1 MRRNDGGLISL
12 YEENNKDRSRYTK
25 TTTPPFSVS
34 RYLLHR
40 SFNPHSK
47 VEITP
52 QFPAFAILPENRDCA
67 IVRAAR
73 GSDLPAPM
81 ETIRKMRGIF
91 MESNEH
97 FCSRFTQGASTPP
110 ARMRRRVAHH
120 SGIAQASLAGSPAP
134 VGVDSR
140 SPAGFRRPKEM
151 GRAQEGK
158 AGAEMKIIIFPV
170 NIDKFTGF
178 FDKFLKGAC
187 LATDC
192 NHTGYQSNLS
202 DIHSNIAIKKVFRLP
217 RISPQLPASAPAAHM
232 AARPPCPRIRNAPPR
247 L

>member
-1 MRRNDGGLISL
+1 MRRNDGGLIPV

-52 QFPAFAILPENRDCA
+52 QLPAFAVRTENRRCA

-91 MESNEH
+91 MESNHGLRAKTAVSSPSAEMETNERTPH
-97 FCSRFTQGASTPP
+97 ELAKGASTPP

-120 SGIAQASLAGSPAP
+120 SGIAHAFFAGSPAP

-140 SPAGFRRPKEM
+140 SPAGFRRPKEI
-151 GRAQEGK
+151 GRAHEGK
-158 AGAEMKIIIFPV
+158 AGAEMKIILFPV
-170 NIDKFTGF
+170 KFDKFTGF

-192 NHTGYQSNLS
+192 NHTGY
-202 DIHSNIAIKKVFRLP
+202 
-217 RISPQLPASAPAAHM
+217 
-232 AARPPCPRIRNAPPR
+232 
-247 L
+247 